1 MAWQLIY
8 TSAPRLLEA
17 GRSGFGTVAR
27 HRQISPLLV
36 SAIERASQFARMQGL
51 DAGRVIYSHRIVA
64 VAGGR
69 FHVLSCIRDAG
80 ADYTGRTNH
89 IAHHLIAEQREVAAL
104 GTRGA
109 SPADVL
115 LAMPWVGEWSDAPR
129 FLEAT
134 DEIAL
139 ANFNAQPAGAWAR
152 VTGDARNA
160 WLLAAGEASR
170 GAYLLHAPGT
180 EMRALFAESLRLL
193 PDRLWQIPFTTAL
206 QPSDESSDFRWI
218 GVEADSTL
226 RAHAES
232 SGRPV
237 LDLTRPDTLP
247 APEVPANALTIG
259 IPRPTAVSAGTVA
272 ATPPPREAVVGR
284 ASLPVRKAIPT
295 AALSRRSSRKWLVAG
310 SVGLVLIAVALGVV
324 LPRITESRNTRVRLE
339 ALRKK
344 VADLRV
350 FSPQTADSFLN
361 VKPEKI
367 SSADQLLD
375 EVGRAVATVKAANF
389 DKMRDLKT
397 GGELKQMGETFSINV
412 PAEFVT
418 FADGVVQLRSLRA
431 EIEKARAASEQAGF
445 DACRRQRDAL
455 EAFAKERQDQTA
467 FSKAID
473 ELRASLDRAEVDA
486 LLACL
491 HPARSP
497 AENLP
502 PTAGSQWLKQ
512 RLDATKAPANPDVKG
527 IAASA
532 RELLDAWDF
541 VEVAPT
547 DRVSDTLKDRLAK
560 SRQAWPKWLVQ
571 KAEKKLDQARG
582 GGASADV
589 SAHVEPRKV
598 STTPIYFVL
607 GRASLENF
615 VVPELRAGLSFRL
628 VPKPGAVPVE
638 LIERNRDGALRRT
651 KVGDKDFQV
660 DLITQRIL
668 VQPALNDVPEPF
680 ALIAHDGAGHDE
692 VQLWIVG
699 AGRDPVFPKHKSGLH
714 RTGDRIEIEPDAVP
728 IDGQPKSALWLRIPI
743 QPPEQL
749 PVSAWT
755 VDLTEVRWKVED
767 ARKKWDAAVN
777 AETDAS
783 KTAEAEFNALAE
795 KIEKIIRIDE
805 PQSKQERADLAPK
818 DAPARVRCGGYA
830 MAVARAPKYPGFDE
844 LFIAGRALR
853 DLDANAAAAKVS
865 ETIRPIG
872 NAIQKIRSQF
882 KNDKERSQYSPGI
895 DVLDKMLRAIQ
906 PESAQTKAKRE
917 KSAADLKAHLAEKP
931 AILSDRVPP
940 GVYELGT
947 KVDGTDIVLMQFEV
961 AEK

>member
-36 SAIERASQFARMQGL
+36 SAIERASQFARQPGL
-51 DAGRVIYSHRIVA
+51 DAGRVIYCHRIVA

-104 GTRGA
+104 GAGGA

-115 LAMPWVGEWSDAPR
+115 LAMSWIGAWDDAPR
-129 FLEAT
+129 FLDAA

-139 ANFNAQPAGAWAR
+139 ANFPVHPVGAWDQTT
-152 VTGDARNA
+152 VDARNA

-170 GAYLLHAPGT
+170 GAYLVHRPGT
-180 EMRALFAESLRLL
+180 DLRAFFAESLRLA

-206 QPSDESSDFRWI
+206 QPSDETSDFRWI
-218 GVEADSTL
+218 GVAVDSTL
-226 RAHAES
+226 RAQAES

-237 LDLTRPDTLP
+237 LDLTRPSTLP
-247 APEVPANALTIG
+247 PPEVPANALTIG
-259 IPRPTAVSAGTVA
+259 IPRPTAVSAGAVA
-272 ATPPPREAVVGR
+272 IAPQPRGAVVAR
-284 ASLPVRKAIPT
+284 VSQPVRKTTPT
-295 AALSRRSSRKWLVAG
+295 PALPKRSNRRWVVAG
-310 SVGLVLIAVALGVV
+310 AAGLLLIAGGLGVV
-324 LPRITESRNTRVRLE
+324 LPRMAESRNTRARQE

-344 VADLRV
+344 VADWRV

-361 VKPEKI
+361 VIPEKI

-375 EVGRAVATVKAANF
+375 EVGKAVATVKAANF
-389 DKMRDLKT
+389 DKMRDIKT
-397 GGELKQMGETFSINV
+397 GDEFKQMAAAFSIEA
-412 PAEFVT
+412 PADFT
-418 FADGVVQLRSLRA
+418 AFADGIHTLRSLHA
-431 EIEKARAASEQAGF
+431 EIEKARATLEQAGF
-445 DACRRQRDAL
+445 EACRKQRDAL
-455 EAFAKERQDQTA
+455 EAFAKVRQDQSA

-473 ELRASLDRAEVDA
+473 ELRTSLDRAEVDA

-502 PTAGSQWLKQ
+502 PTVSSQWLKQ
-512 RLDATKAPANPDVKG
+512 RLDATKAPANPYAKG
-527 IAASA
+527 VADSA
-532 RELLDAWDF
+532 RGLLDAWDF
-541 VEVAPT
+541 VEAAPT
-547 DRVSDTLKDRLAK
+547 DRVSDALKDRLAK

-582 GGASADV
+582 SAPADV

-628 VPKPGAVPVE
+628 VPKPGATPVE
-638 LIERNRDGALRRT
+638 LTERNRDGALRRT

-660 DLITQRIL
+660 DLTTQRIL

-692 VQLWIVG
+692 AQLWIVG
-699 AGRDPVFPKHKSGLH
+699 AGRDPVFPKHKSGLR

-728 IDGQPKSALWLRIPI
+728 IDGLPKSALWLRIPVE
-743 QPPEQL
+743 PPEQL

-755 VDLTEVRWKVED
+755 VDLADVRRKVED

-777 AETDAS
+777 AGADAS
-783 KTAEAEFNALAE
+783 KSAEAEFNALAE
-795 KIEKIIRIDE
+795 KIEKIIRIDD
-805 PQSKQERADLAPK
+805 PVSKQERADLAPK
-818 DAPARVRCGGYA
+818 DAPPRVRCGGYA
-830 MAVARAPKYPGFDE
+830 MAVARAPKYPGFDD
-844 LFIAGRALR
+844 LFIAGKALR
-853 DLDANAAAAKVS
+853 DLDAKASAAKVS

-872 NAIQKIRSQF
+872 SAIQKIRSQF
-882 KNDKERSQYSPGI
+882 KNDNERSQYSPRI
-895 DVLDKMLRAIQ
+895 DALDKMLRAIQ
-906 PESAQTKAKRE
+906 PESAQIKAQRE
-917 KSAADLKAHLAEKP
+917 KSAADLKARLAEKP

-961 AEK
+961 PGK

>member
-36 SAIERASQFARMQGL
+36 SAIERASQFARQPGL
-51 DAGRVIYSHRIVA
+51 DAGRVIYCHRIVA
-64 VAGGR
+64 VASGR

-104 GTRGA
+104 GVRGA

-115 LAMPWVGEWSDAPR
+115 LAMSWVGAWDDAPR
-129 FLEAT
+129 FLDAA

-139 ANFNAQPAGAWAR
+139 ADFSAQPAGAWEQ

-170 GAYLLHAPGT
+170 GAYLVHAPGT
-180 EMRALFAESLRLL
+180 DLRAFFAESLRLA

-206 QPSDESSDFRWI
+206 QPSDETSDFRWI
-218 GVEADSTL
+218 GVEVDSTL
-226 RAHAES
+226 RAQAES
-232 SGRPV
+232 SGRPM
-237 LDLTRPDTLP
+237 LDLTRPDLLP
-247 APEVPANALTIG
+247 APDVPANALTIG
-259 IPRPTAVSAGTVA
+259 IPRPTAVSAGAVA
-272 ATPPPREAVVGR
+272 IAPPLRDAVVAR
-284 ASLPVRKAIPT
+284 ASQPVRKATPT
-295 AALSRRSSRKWLVAG
+295 LALPKRSNRKWLVAG
-310 SVGLVLIAVALGVV
+310 CVGLLLIAVGLGVV
-324 LPRITESRNTRVRLE
+324 LPWMAESRNTRGRQE

-350 FSPQTADSFLN
+350 FSTQTADSFLN
-361 VKPEKI
+361 VMPEKI

-375 EVGRAVATVKAANF
+375 EVGKAVATVKAANF
-389 DKMRDLKT
+389 DKMRDIKT
-397 GGELKQMGETFSINV
+397 GDEFKQMAAAFSIEV
-412 PAEFVT
+412 PSDFTA
-418 FADGVVQLRSLRA
+418 FADGIHTVHSLHA
-431 EIEKARAASEQAGF
+431 EIAMARATLEQAGF
-445 DACRRQRDAL
+445 EACRKQRDAL
-455 EAFAKERQDQTA
+455 EAFAKERQDQSV

-473 ELRASLDRAEVDA
+473 ELRVSLDRAEVDA

-502 PTAGSQWLKQ
+502 PTASSQWLKQ
-512 RLDATKAPANPDVKG
+512 RLGAMKTPANLDAKG
-527 IAASA
+527 VTASA

-541 VEVAPT
+541 IETAPT
-547 DRVSDTLKDRLAK
+547 DQVSEALKDRLAK

-582 GGASADV
+582 GGAPADV

-628 VPKPGAVPVE
+628 VPKPGATPVE
-638 LIERNRDGALRRT
+638 LTERNRDGALRRT

-660 DLITQRIL
+660 DLTTQRIL

-692 VQLWIVG
+692 AQLWIVST
-699 AGRDPVFPKHKSGLH
+699 GRNPVFPKHKSGLR

-728 IDGQPKSALWLRIPI
+728 IDGMPKSALWLRIPVE
-743 QPPEQL
+743 PPEQL
-749 PVSAWT
+749 PVNAWA
-755 VDLTEVRWKVED
+755 VDLADVRRKVED
-767 ARKKWDAAVN
+767 ARKKWDSAVN

-795 KIEKIIRIDE
+795 KIEKIIRIDD
-805 PQSKQERADLAPK
+805 PLSKQERADLAPK
-818 DAPARVRCGGYA
+818 DAPPRVRCGGYA

-844 LFIAGRALR
+844 LFIAGKALR
-853 DLDANAAAAKVS
+853 DLDAKAAAAKVS

-872 NAIQKIRSQF
+872 SAIQKIRSQF

-895 DVLDKMLRAIQ
+895 DALDKMLRAIQ
-906 PESAQTKAKRE
+906 PESAQTKAQRE
-917 KSAADLKAHLAEKP
+917 KSAADMKARLADKP

-961 AEK
+961 PGK